1 MPRFQGFSPTA
12 LAFFKAL
19 RFHQDREWFHENKA
33 LYEDEVK
40 APMLNLLE
48 VLTEM
53 FEKAGIPLRG
63 DKRGMFRIH
72 RDVRFSKDKRPY
84 QTHASAVL
92 TPSGTKDD
100 PGLVYVHISA
110 NGLSSWAGGQDG
122 SFMAAG
128 FHQPDRDV
136 LTGVRAYIRKDPHR
150 FLEMEAKLNK
160 SKLKLGTSNQLTR
173 VPRGFE
179 DMKGSAVESA
189 LRLKGLIV
197 EAPLTE
203 AVVTSPKLVD
213 TIVKF
218 AQRARPVLDFGWEAI
233 G

>member
-1 MPRFQGFSPTA
+1 MLRFDGFSPTA

-19 RFHQDREWFHENKA
+19 SFHQDREWFHENKA

-48 VLTEM
+48 VLSER

-72 RDVRFSKDKRPY
+72 RDVRFAKDKRPY

-92 TPSGTKDD
+92 TPSGTKGD
-100 PGLVYVHISA
+100 PGLVYVHISPD
-110 NGLSSWAGGQDG
+110 GLSSWADGQQG
-122 SFMAAG
+122 SFVAAG
-128 FHQPDRDV
+128 FHQPDKDV
-136 LTGVRAYIRKDPHR
+136 LTAVRAYMRKDPER

-160 SKLKLGTSNQLTR
+160 AKLKLGTSNQLTR

-179 DMKGSAVESA
+179 DMKGSPVESA

-197 EAPLTE
+197 EEPLAE
-203 AVVTSPKLVD
+203 SVVTGPKLVD
-213 TIVKF
+213 AIVKF

>member
-1 MPRFQGFSPTA
+1 MRFDGFSPTA

-19 RFHQDREWFHENKA
+19 SFHQDREWFHENKA

-48 VLTEM
+48 VLTEK

-72 RDVRFSKDKRPY
+72 RDVRFAKDKRPY

-92 TPSGTKDD
+92 TPSGTKGD
-100 PGLVYVHISA
+100 PGLVYVHISPD
-110 NGLSSWAGGQDG
+110 GLSSWADGQPG

-128 FHQPDRDV
+128 FHQPDKDV
-136 LTGVRAYIRKDPHR
+136 LTAVRAYMRKDPQR
-150 FLEMEAKLNK
+150 FLKMEAALNK
-160 SKLKLGTSNQLTR
+160 AKLKLGTNNQLSR

-179 DMKGSAVESA
+179 DMKGTPVESA

-197 EAPLTE
+197 QEPLAE
-203 AVVTSPKLVD
+203 AVVTTPKLVD
-213 TIVKF
+213 AIVKF
-218 AQRARPVLDFGWEAI
+218 TKRARPVLDYGWEAI